1 MSLSD
6 KALLLSVDF
15 SIPSGRKVDKEVS
28 NDIANQHG
36 IGGGRSS
43 SGNFNKITIDPRY
56 LKVPHNIKKNVLFA
70 FENMTLPWVSDGIKM
85 NLLPNKRLF
94 EFSEVWRGCKS
105 EWDQYILNLERGLY
119 DEMMQDGET
128 RLNGKSSEGDGLFS
142 EWDYPPVYSF
152 VSKFRMEYFVRPVP
166 DADNMDLRVS
176 LGNEEADRIKR
187 EVKESVKAQFEE
199 TQNSLYD
206 RILEAVK
213 HMSRVLSKDKPVIH
227 ETLLDKI
234 GDLVDIL
241 PELNFAEDE
250 EIDKIRYRI
259 KAELCEDVKT
269 LRESEEVRGG
279 VLHSTYDII
288 DTMEKIYATR
298 KETSN
303 S

>member
-1 MSLSD
+1 MSLSE

-28 NDIANQHG
+28 NNIADQHG
-36 IGGGRSS
+36 IGGGRRS
-43 SGNFNKITIDPRY
+43 SGNFNKILIDPKY
-56 LKVPHNIKKNVLFA
+56 LKEPHTIKRNVLFA
-70 FENMTLPWVSDGIKM
+70 FENMTLPWVNDGIKM

-94 EFSEVWRGCKS
+94 EFSEVWRECKS

-119 DEMMQDGET
+119 DEMMQDGES

-199 TQNSLYD
+199 TQNSLYN

-269 LRESEEVRGG
+269 LRENEEVRGD
-279 VLHSTYDII
+279 VLNSTYDII